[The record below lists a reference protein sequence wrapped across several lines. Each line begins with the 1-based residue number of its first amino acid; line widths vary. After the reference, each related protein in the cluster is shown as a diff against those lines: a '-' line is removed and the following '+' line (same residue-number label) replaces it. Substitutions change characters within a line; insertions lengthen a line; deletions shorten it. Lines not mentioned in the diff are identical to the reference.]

1 MRKKVFILGALLLA
15 AVVSLSGQAPAEADA
30 LTQPAVVAIADAAAI
45 ESLSFS
51 LDVIWLFIGAIL
63 VFIMQA
69 GFALV
74 ETGLTRAKN
83 ATNITM
89 KNVMDF
95 CFGALAYWALGW
107 GFMYG
112 ADSGGLI
119 GTNQFFNGPM
129 ALLLDADSAGFY
141 KSWLFQVVFAAT
153 AATIV
158 SGAMAERTKFKS
170 YLIYTVFISALIY
183 PIQGHW
189 IWSGDGWLARLGFHD
204 FAGSTVVH
212 SVGGWAAL
220 VGAAILGPRI
230 GKYVKGADGKTS
242 VKAFPGHN
250 IPFVCL
256 GCLLLFFGW
265 FGFNGTSTGTALGG
279 GSIWSGAAISRV
291 CVTTALAASAG
302 AIAAM
307 FTSWVWFK
315 KPDCSMTLNGLLAG
329 LVAITA
335 PCAVVSPS
343 AAIVIGFI
351 GGILVVFSV
360 EFIDKVLKIDDPVGA
375 SSVHLTNG
383 IWGTLAVGIWAN
395 APEDG
400 VLGLLHGG
408 GFTQLG
414 HQAAGVVA
422 VGAWTVVTSLILFLA
437 IKLIAGLR
445 VSAKEELMGLDL
457 CEHKAD
463 AYSGFQIFSNT

>member
-1 MRKKVFILGALLLA
+1 MQKRLTVLGALLVLVTASVSTQDSAILADEA
-15 AVVSLSGQAPAEADA
+15 AVV
-30 LTQPAVVAIADAAAI
+30 AVAATAAV
-45 ESLSFS
+45 ESVSFS
-51 LDVIWLFIGAIL
+51 LDTIWLFLGAIL

-95 CFGALAYWALGW
+95 CFGAIAYWAIGW
-107 GFMYG
+107 GIMYG
-112 ADSGGLI
+112 KDKGGLI
-119 GTNQFFNGPM
+119 GIDQFFFSPM
-129 ALLLDADSAGFY
+129 NFDEEAGVFY
-141 KSWLFQVVFAAT
+141 RTWFFQVVFAAT

-183 PIQGHW
+183 PIEGHW
-189 IWSGDGWLARLGFHD
+189 VWSPNGWLAQLGFHD

-220 VGAAILGPRI
+220 IGAAVLGPRI
-230 GKYVKGADGKTS
+230 GKYVKGADGKIGA
-242 VKAFPGHN
+242 KAFPGHN
-250 IPFVCL
+250 IPFACL
-256 GCLLLFFGW
+256 GTLLLFFGW
-265 FGFNGTSTGTALGG
+265 FGFNGASTGTALGG
-279 GSIWSGAAISRV
+279 GSLWSGMNIAHV
-291 CVTTALAASAG
+291 CVTTTLAAAAG

-307 FTSWVWFK
+307 FASWVMFK

-335 PCAVVSPS
+335 PCAVVSPGAS
-343 AAIVIGFI
+343 LVIGCI
-351 GGILVVFSV
+351 GGLLVVFSV
-360 EFIDKVLKIDDPVGA
+360 EFIDKVLHIDDPVGA
-375 SSVHLTNG
+375 ISVHLANG

-395 APEDG
+395 APQDG
-400 VLGLLHGG
+400 VVGILHGG
-408 GFTQLG
+408 GFAQLG
-414 HQAAGVVA
+414 YQTIGVLA
-422 VGAWTVVTSLILFLA
+422 VGAWTVVSSLILFVA
-437 IKLIAGLR
+437 IKLIIGLR
-445 VSAKEELMGLDL
+445 VSPKEELRGLDI